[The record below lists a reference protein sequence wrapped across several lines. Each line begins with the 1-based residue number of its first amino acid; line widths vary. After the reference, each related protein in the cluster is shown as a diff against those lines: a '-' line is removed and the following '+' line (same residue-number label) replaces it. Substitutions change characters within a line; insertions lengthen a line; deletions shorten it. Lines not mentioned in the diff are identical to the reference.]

1 MAKPNPKT
9 GVFYAP
15 VLNKKKQ
22 MITLLMIAS
31 FIAGMY
37 VDNRFCPKVR
47 IVDGKLTV
55 EWSDKGKLK

>member
-1 MAKPNPKT
+1 
-9 GVFYAP
+9 
-15 VLNKKKQ
+15 

-31 FIAGMY
+31 FLAGMY

-55 EWSDKGKLK
+55 EWNDKAKSKS